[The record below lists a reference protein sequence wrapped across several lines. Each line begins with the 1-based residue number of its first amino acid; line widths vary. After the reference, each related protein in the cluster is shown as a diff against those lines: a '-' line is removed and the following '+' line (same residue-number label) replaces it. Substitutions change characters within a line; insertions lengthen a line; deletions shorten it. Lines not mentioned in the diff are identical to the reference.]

1 MMMMPFGRFHWAALI
16 RSWPGPRSCSNG
28 PSSNSQW
35 LSSALL
41 SAQCTVYTVQLWC
54 KVNCGK
60 CTMHITLQTMF
71 STLHCQT
78 LLHIRGLHYL
88 CNLFH
93 CMQKCKQQPYKTQMY
108 INFSI
113 FVLTYLCLAMCAF
126 VRFHHIWW
134 IALSWDRYLY
144 LYLCICGTTD
154 EKYSYSIS
162 SSHGPRVLHTLHT
175 AKISP
180 VLRKSHPIQSFY
192 HILP

>member
-1 MMMMPFGRFHWAALI
+1 MMMMPLGRFHWAALI

-41 SAQCTVYTVQLWC
+41 SAQCTVYTVQLTMMQSDLW
-54 KVNCGK
+54 KVHDAHYTSNY
-60 CTMHITLQTMF
+60 ILYVA
-71 STLHCQT
+71 SIHCQT

-113 FVLTYLCLAMCAF
+113 FVLTFLCLAMCAF
-126 VRFHHIWW
+126 VRFHHI
-134 IALSWDRYLY
+134 
-144 LYLCICGTTD
+144 
-154 EKYSYSIS
+154 
-162 SSHGPRVLHTLHT
+162 
-175 AKISP
+175 
-180 VLRKSHPIQSFY
+180 
-192 HILP
+192 